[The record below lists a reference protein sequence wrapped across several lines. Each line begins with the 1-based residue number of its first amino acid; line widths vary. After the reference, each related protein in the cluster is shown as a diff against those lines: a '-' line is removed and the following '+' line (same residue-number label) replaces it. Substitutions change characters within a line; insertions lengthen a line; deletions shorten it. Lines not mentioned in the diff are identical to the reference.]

1 MNTINNI
8 IIDLSPMQSAI
19 VTKDFTVV
27 GDPGAEFTMTVT
39 NEDSHFYNFSEEL
52 DKNGILKAALAF
64 TATPDRL
71 DVKTIDETGV
81 YSGSIQFPA
90 ITDDDHYYITL
101 YAVSDTVLNSSLSTN
116 KVYILPKIYKYKDTT
131 LTFSLASASNG
142 GSYNTLP
149 ANVTATGIS
158 SSVTGVT
165 PTPVTKSINWPVT
178 LSTSQFVIAKQPGG
192 DDFEFTTTTTTTSA
206 SDTTGE
212 TLYIEVA
219 DVSKFSQRMGV
230 TGTGIAAGN
239 VIKAIIPGYKDYN
252 NSSDLEDV
260 YVIPKVKSTDPEGV
274 EVITDSPG
282 GTILIGNSSTW
293 SSGITLTIK
302 GSSIHLE
309 TFNDTIIEL
318 SNLAVTIDPVVTTTD
333 AAVSD
338 SETIPITSTNG
349 IKAAEGVI
357 MSGIGITGTPHVDAV
372 SAGVSITSSS
382 TQTIENGQTV
392 TFTGSSR
399 SATITADVKIIE
411 YGTDDLT
418 ITLALDNIL
427 TVG

>member
-52 DKNGILKAALAF
+52 DKNGSLKAALAF

-71 DVKTIDETGV
+71 DIKTIDETGV
-81 YSGSIQFPA
+81 YNGSIQFPA

-318 SNLAVTIDPVVTTTD
+318 SNLAVKIDPVVTTTD
-333 AAVSD
+333 AAVSN
-338 SETIPITSTNG
+338 SETIPLTSTNG

-382 TQTIENGQTV
+382 AQTIENGQTV

-427 TVG
+427 TVA

>member
-27 GDPGAEFTMTVT
+27 GDPGAEFTTTVT

-52 DKNGILKAALAF
+52 DKNGNLKAALAF

-71 DVKTIDETGV
+71 DVKTIGETGI
-81 YSGSIQFPA
+81 YNGSIQFPA

-149 ANVTATGIS
+149 ANVTATGVS

-260 YVIPKVKSTDPEGV
+260 YVIPKVKSTDSEGV

-293 SSGITLTIK
+293 NAGITLTIK
-302 GSSIHLE
+302 GSSINLD
-309 TFNDTIIEL
+309 TFNSTIIEL
-318 SNLAVTIDPVVTTTD
+318 INLTVTIDPVVTTTD
-333 AAVSD
+333 VAVSN

-372 SAGVSITSSS
+372 SAGVNITSSS
-382 TQTIENGQTV
+382 AQTIENGQTV

>member
-19 VTKDFTVV
+19 VTKDFAVV
-27 GDPGAEFTMTVT
+27 GDPGAQFTMTVT

-52 DKNGILKAALAF
+52 DKNGSLKAALAF

-71 DVKTIDETGV
+71 DIKTIDETGV
-81 YSGSIQFPA
+81 YNGSIQFPA

-142 GSYNTLP
+142 GSYNSLP

-239 VIKAIIPGYKDYN
+239 VIKAITPGYKDYN

-318 SNLAVTIDPVVTTTD
+318 SNLAVKIDPVVTTTD
-333 AAVSD
+333 AAVSN
-338 SETIPITSTNG
+338 SETIPLTSTNG

-382 TQTIENGQTV
+382 AQTIENGQTV

>member
-52 DKNGILKAALAF
+52 DKNGNLKAALAF

-71 DVKTIDETGV
+71 DVKTIGETGI
-81 YSGSIQFPA
+81 YNGSIQFPA

-149 ANVTATGIS
+149 ANVTATGVS

-260 YVIPKVKSTDPEGV
+260 YVIPKVKSTDSEGV

-293 SSGITLTIK
+293 NAGITLTIK
-302 GSSIHLE
+302 GSSINLD
-309 TFNDTIIEL
+309 TFNSTIIEL
-318 SNLAVTIDPVVTTTD
+318 INLTVTIDPVVTTTD
-333 AAVSD
+333 SAVSN

-372 SAGVSITSSS
+372 SAGVNITSSS
-382 TQTIENGQTV
+382 AQTIENGQTV

>member
-318 SNLAVTIDPVVTTTD
+318 SNLAVKIDPVVTTTD
-333 AAVSD
+333 AAVSN
-338 SETIPITSTNG
+338 SETIPLTSTNG

-382 TQTIENGQTV
+382 AQTIENGQTV

-427 TVG
+427 TVA

>member
-19 VTKDFTVV
+19 VTKNFAVV
-27 GDPGAEFTMTVT
+27 GDPGAQFTMTVT
-39 NEDSHFYNFSEEL
+39 NEDNHFYNFSEEL
-52 DKNGILKAALAF
+52 DKNGNLKAALAF

-81 YSGSIQFPA
+81 YNGSIQFPA

-101 YAVSDTVLNSSLSTN
+101 YAVNDTVLNSSLSTN

-131 LTFSLASASNG
+131 ITFSLASASNS

-149 ANVTATGIS
+149 ANVTATGVS
-158 SSVTGVT
+158 SSVDNVT

-212 TLYIEVA
+212 THYIEVA
-219 DVSKFSQRMGV
+219 DISKFSLRMGV
-230 TGTGIAAGN
+230 TGTGIAGGN

-252 NSSDLEDV
+252 SSSDLEDV
-260 YVIPKVKSTDPEGV
+260 YVIPKIKSTDSEGV
-274 EVITDSPG
+274 EIITDSPG
-282 GTILIGNSSTW
+282 GTILVGNSSTW
-293 SSGITLTIK
+293 NSGITLTVK
-302 GSSIHLE
+302 GSSIHFE
-309 TFNDTIIEL
+309 TFNGTIVEL
-318 SNLAVTIDPVVTTTD
+318 SNLAVAIDPVVTTTD
-333 AAVSD
+333 AAVSN

-372 SAGVSITSSS
+372 SAGVNITSSS
-382 TQTIENGQTV
+382 AQTIENGQTV

>member
-52 DKNGILKAALAF
+52 DKNGSLKAALAF

-71 DVKTIDETGV
+71 DVKTIDETGI

>member
-230 TGTGIAAGN
+230 TGTGIATGN

-318 SNLAVTIDPVVTTTD
+318 SNLAVKIDPVVTTTD
-333 AAVSD
+333 AAVSN
-338 SETIPITSTNG
+338 SETIPLTSTNG

-382 TQTIENGQTV
+382 AQTIENGQTV

-427 TVG
+427 TVA

>member
-52 DKNGILKAALAF
+52 DKNGSLKAALAF

-71 DVKTIDETGV
+71 DVKTIDETGI

-142 GSYNTLP
+142 GSYNSLP

-206 SDTTGE
+206 SDATGE

-252 NSSDLEDV
+252 SSSDLEDV
-260 YVIPKVKSTDPEGV
+260 YVIPKIKSTDSEGV
-274 EVITDSPG
+274 EVIADSPG
-282 GTILIGNSSTW
+282 GTILVGNSSTW
-293 SSGITLTIK
+293 NSGITLTVK
-302 GSSIHLE
+302 GSSIHFE
-309 TFNDTIIEL
+309 TFNGTIVEL

>member
-19 VTKDFTVV
+19 VTKDFAVV
-27 GDPGAEFTMTVT
+27 GDPGAQFTMTVT

-52 DKNGILKAALAF
+52 DKNGSLKAALAF

-71 DVKTIDETGV
+71 DIKTIDETGV
-81 YSGSIQFPA
+81 YNGSIQFPA

-142 GSYNTLP
+142 GSYNSLP

-372 SAGVSITSSS
+372 SAGVNITSSS

>member
-19 VTKDFTVV
+19 VTKDFAVV
-27 GDPGAEFTMTVT
+27 GDPGAQFTMTVT

-52 DKNGILKAALAF
+52 DKNGSLKAALAF

-71 DVKTIDETGV
+71 DIKTIDETGV
-81 YSGSIQFPA
+81 YNGSIQFPA

-142 GSYNTLP
+142 GSYNSLP

-318 SNLAVTIDPVVTTTD
+318 SNLAVAIDPVVTTTD
-333 AAVSD
+333 AAVSN

-382 TQTIENGQTV
+382 AQTIENGQTV

-427 TVG
+427 TVA

>member
-52 DKNGILKAALAF
+52 DKNGNLKAALAF

-71 DVKTIDETGV
+71 DVKTIGETGI
-81 YSGSIQFPA
+81 YNGSIQFPA

-149 ANVTATGIS
+149 ANVTATGVS

-260 YVIPKVKSTDPEGV
+260 YVIPKVKSTDSEGV

-293 SSGITLTIK
+293 NTGITLTIK
-302 GSSIHLE
+302 GSSINLD
-309 TFNDTIIEL
+309 TFNSTIIEL
-318 SNLAVTIDPVVTTTD
+318 INLTVTIDPVVTTTD
-333 AAVSD
+333 SAVSN

-372 SAGVSITSSS
+372 SAGVNITSSS
-382 TQTIENGQTV
+382 AQTIENGQTV

>member
-52 DKNGILKAALAF
+52 DKNGSLKAALAF

-131 LTFSLASASNG
+131 LTCSLASASNG

>member
-19 VTKDFTVV
+19 VTKDFAVV
-27 GDPGAEFTMTVT
+27 GDPGAQFTMTVT

-52 DKNGILKAALAF
+52 DKNGSLKAALAF

-71 DVKTIDETGV
+71 DIKTIDETGV
-81 YSGSIQFPA
+81 YNGSIQFPA

-142 GSYNTLP
+142 GSYNSLP

>member
-52 DKNGILKAALAF
+52 DKNGNLKAALAF

-71 DVKTIDETGV
+71 DVKTIGETGI
-81 YSGSIQFPA
+81 YNGSIQFPA

-149 ANVTATGIS
+149 ANVTATGVS

-260 YVIPKVKSTDPEGV
+260 YVIPKVKSTDSEGV

-293 SSGITLTIK
+293 NAGITLTIK
-302 GSSIHLE
+302 GSSINLD
-309 TFNDTIIEL
+309 TFNSTIIEL
-318 SNLAVTIDPVVTTTD
+318 INLTVTIDPVVTTTD
-333 AAVSD
+333 VAVSN

-372 SAGVSITSSS
+372 SAGVNITSSS
-382 TQTIENGQTV
+382 AQTIENGQTV

>member
-1 MNTINNI
+1 
-8 IIDLSPMQSAI
+8 MQSAI

-52 DKNGILKAALAF
+52 DKNGSLKAALAF